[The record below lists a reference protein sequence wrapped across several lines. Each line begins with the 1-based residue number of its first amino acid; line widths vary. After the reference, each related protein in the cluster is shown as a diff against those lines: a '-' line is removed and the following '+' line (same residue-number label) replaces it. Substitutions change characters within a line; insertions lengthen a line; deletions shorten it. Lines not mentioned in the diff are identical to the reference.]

1 MKGHYIN
8 YTKEQLDFIKANSS
22 LLRRETT
29 RLVNEKFGTNYTVAN
44 IHALCKR
51 KGWLTGR
58 DGKFKK
64 GQAYN
69 PNSGAKGPNKTS
81 FKKGDKPENH
91 KPIGAERVDKNGY
104 LVRKISDTGIK
115 KNDWVL
121 VHRHVWE
128 KHHGIAAPKNHIVI
142 FVDGDNRNF
151 EPENLLLISRAE
163 NAIINKHKLRNVP
176 DELKRV
182 AITQGR
188 LIAKISEVGRAA

>member
-8 YTKEQLDFIKANSS
+8 YTQDQLDFIESNSS
-22 LLRRETT
+22 LLRREIT
-29 RLVNEKFGTNYTVAN
+29 RLVNERFGTNYSVAN
-44 IHALCKR
+44 INSLCKR

-64 GQAYN
+64 GQKYI
-69 PNSGAKGPNKTS
+69 PNSGAKGPNITS
-81 FKKGDKPENH
+81 FKKGNKPENH
-91 KPIGAERVDKNGY
+91 RPIGSEREDKDGY

-128 KHHGIAAPKNHIVI
+128 KHHGIAVPKNHIVI

-151 EPENLLLISRAE
+151 DPDNLLLISRAE
-163 NAIINKHKLRNVP
+163 NAIITRYKLRNVP
-176 DELKRV
+176 RELKRV

-188 LIAKISEVGRAA
+188 LIAKISEVGRVA